1 MWIFTPTSF
10 LSIVDKGGDG
20 TTLLVRARRRGEIE
34 AVFPDAVVESTP
46 RNDYLYRSRIDR
58 ERVAQVMAESI
69 RNLHHNNF
77 KAAIR
82 DPDLHDACME
92 VWDVMY
98 RYQNRQLNH

>member
-46 RNDYLYRSRIDR
+46 RNDYLYRSRIGR
-58 ERVAQVMAESI
+58 ECVAQVMAEKL
-69 RNLHHNNF
+69 RNLRHPNF
-77 KAAIR
+77 KAAIK
-82 DPDLHDACME
+82 DPDFHDVCME
-92 VWDVMY
+92 VWEVMY